1 MQEKF
6 DQELIQ
12 RFRAVFGQY
21 EDASADQ
28 GWKKLRERYPEPK
41 KNRVVILYLLT
52 LAASMLVVAF
62 AWQLFNLKYGSHSQT
77 IQSVSVSGLPHT
89 QAQRTS
95 KFDKKKESV
104 NTKSFILN
112 HLQFVS
118 RDHVQ
123 PVPRPEFESR
133 ETSKTLSGH
142 ELNKSHSGQLVS
154 RPDIESRQ
162 ARKSLPGREFNKSH
176 LGQPIFRPEISTDQ
190 TGTASLGLQIAI
202 SHRGED
208 IIRNG
213 QPNSLPL
220 FTAITVNQLPGSG
233 SYRQIIL
240 IPTGPLN
247 EKEPSQQITWHQLP
261 DIGHSFAKRNRHKE
275 KISIDAYTG
284 SYLGYARGSDHHAN
298 IGGGIGSNIP
308 LFGRLSLSTGL
319 GLTPNNLYFAAGQ
332 NQQAAITGYAV
343 TPKSTLLSA
352 SRSVNTEPQ
361 TNYSGYNAHLIGL
374 DIPVNLQYMFDLG
387 RKSHLYISTGVSSDL
402 FLHEVYTYHYTGS
415 DANSQ
420 LKAYDINQGSST
432 AAHPG
437 SNLNLARLINLAVGI
452 SYPLGK
458 QTSLSVEP
466 FLKYPLKGIG
476 SQQLH
481 IGYGGINLKMS
492 FTNKNKKH

>member
-41 KNRVVILYLLT
+41 KDRAVIFYLLT
-52 LAASMLVVAF
+52 LAASVLVMAF
-62 AWQLFNLKYGSHSQT
+62 AWQLFNLKYGSHFQT
-77 IQSVSVSGLPHT
+77 TQSVSVPGLLHK
-89 QAQRTS
+89 QEHRTS
-95 KFDKKKESV
+95 KLDKKKESDSTKNFVLNQLHFV
-104 NTKSFILN
+104 N
-112 HLQFVS
+112 
-118 RDHVQ
+118 RDDVQ
-123 PVPRPEFESR
+123 PVSRPAIESHQAR
-133 ETSKTLSGH
+133 RVLPGH
-142 ELNKSHSGQLVS
+142 EFNKSHSGQLVS
-154 RPDIESRQ
+154 
-162 ARKSLPGREFNKSH
+162 K
-176 LGQPIFRPEISTDQ
+176 PIFSADQ
-190 TGTASLGLQIAI
+190 TGTASLEPQLAI
-202 SHRGED
+202 SHPGED
-208 IIRNG
+208 NIRNG
-213 QPNSLPL
+213 QSNSMPL
-220 FTAITVNQLPGSG
+220 FTPITVNQLPGSG
-233 SYRQIIL
+233 SYSQTIL
-240 IPTGPLN
+240 ILTGPLN
-247 EKEPSQQITWHQLP
+247 EKEPSQQIVWHKLP
-261 DIGHSFAKRNRHKE
+261 DIGHSFAKRSRHKE
-275 KISIDAYTG
+275 KISLDAYTG
-284 SYLGYARGSDHHAN
+284 SYLGYAKGSDHHAN
-298 IGGGIGSNIP
+298 IGLGIGSNIP

-319 GLTPNNLYFAAGQ
+319 GLAPNNLYFSAGQ
-332 NQQAAITGYAV
+332 TQLPAITGYQV
-343 TPKSTLLSA
+343 TPKSNLLSA

-361 TNYSGYNAHLIGL
+361 TNFSGYNAHLIGL

-387 RKSHLYISTGVSSDL
+387 RKTHLYISTGVSSDL
-402 FLHEVYTYHYTGS
+402 FLREMYTYHYTGS

-432 AAHPG
+432 VAHPG

-492 FTNKNKKH
+492 FTNKNKKN